1 MLDDSNPNGRPNSDV
16 VKPYLIGRDLNGK
29 RQERWLIDF
38 GAMSESDARLY
49 NLPYQHCLTV
59 VKPTRTNS
67 RERRLREQ
75 WWLHSRNRVELRESI
90 APLTRYIGTS
100 EVSKHRYFQY
110 IHGDVTSDK
119 TVTIFAREDDYFLGI
134 LESRFHKVWTAAV
147 GTQLESRPRF
157 HIISECFRN
166 SPFQHRR
173 SCPARNGSAGR
184 APSGPR
190 SDDYFLGI
198 LESRFH
204 KVWTAAVGTQLESRP
219 RYIISECFEKF
230 PFPTP
235 TESQRETVAQAARRL
250 DEQRRNAHLCRPNG
264 TYRRSMTALYNENP
278 PWLQTA
284 HAELDAAVA
293 DAYGWSSDLADDEIL
308 RRLVRLNVS
317 GGAGRP

>member
-1 MLDDSNPNGRPNSDV
+1 LSQNAGICFAGVSKGGPFELSPQDAAPVLDDSNPNGRPNSDV

-29 RQERWLIDF
+29 WQERWLIDF

-75 WWLHSRNRVELRESI
+75 WLHSRNRVELRESI

-110 IHGDVTSDK
+110 IDGDVTSDK
-119 TVTIFAREDDYFLGI
+119 TVTIFARE
-134 LESRFHKVWTAAV
+134 
-147 GTQLESRPRF
+147 
-157 HIISECFRN
+157 
-166 SPFQHRR
+166 
-173 SCPARNGSAGR
+173 
-184 APSGPR
+184 
-190 SDDYFLGI
+190 DDYFLGI

-235 TESQRETVAQAARRL
+235 TESQRAAVAQAVRTL
-250 DEQRRNAHLCRPNG
+250 DEQRRNVCRPNG

-284 HAELDAAVA
+284 HAELDAAAA
-293 DAYGWSSDLADDEIL
+293 DAYGWPSDLADDEIL

-317 GGAGRP
+317 GGAGTP